1 MISAPAFY
9 KGIPLARTYR
19 VDWIGAT
26 GFSRLFA
33 AAQYHQR

>member
-9 KGIPLARTYR
+9 KGIPLAKAYSADSISLMTFLGS
-19 VDWIGAT
+19 I
-26 GFSRLFA
+26 A